1 MQDFTLYTWNE
12 IVALIIAVVMGTGA
26 YIGVIAKKKKEKITL
41 WYIVSVFFINLFLT
55 SVASEALKIWN
66 LGIYRSVVL
75 PLVALFGQYIMD
87 YIDRRYL
94 KIFDAGLHKAGL
106 DLDEDN
112 TDEEEN
118 IETENKEL

>member
-41 WYIVSVFFINLFLT
+41 WYIVSVFFTNLFLT
-55 SVASEALKIWN
+55 SLASEALKLWN
-66 LGIYRSVVL
+66 MGIYRSVVL
-75 PLVALFGQYIMD
+75 PLVALLGQYIMD

-94 KIFDAGLHKAGL
+94 KIFDAGLSKAGL
-106 DLDEDN
+106 KIDNTTPDEEDEDLKQ
-112 TDEEEN
+112 EE
-118 IETENKEL
+118 L